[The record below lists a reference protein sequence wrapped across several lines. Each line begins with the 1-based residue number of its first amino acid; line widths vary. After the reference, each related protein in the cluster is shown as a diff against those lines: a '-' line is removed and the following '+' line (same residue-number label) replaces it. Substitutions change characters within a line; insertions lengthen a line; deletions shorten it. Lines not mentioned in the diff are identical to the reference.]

1 MSDES
6 IRPWGRYEIID
17 DSPTH
22 KVKKIWVSPGQRL
35 SYQKHEKRAEHWFI
49 VHGQGEVTLDG
60 VVCRVSGGD
69 SVDVPV
75 RALHRIANVG
85 SEDLLFI
92 EVQTG
97 TYFGE
102 DDIVRVE
109 DDFGR
114 V

>member
-1 MSDES
+1 VSDES
-6 IRPWGRYEIID
+6 TRPWGRYEIID

-49 VHGQGEVTLDG
+49 VYGQGEVTLDG
-60 VVCRVSGGD
+60 VVRLVSAGD
-69 SVDVPV
+69 SVDVPI
-75 RALHRIANVG
+75 RALHRISNVG
-85 SEDLLFI
+85 SQELLFV

-97 TYFGE
+97 SYFGE

>member
-1 MSDES
+1 MSEDS
-6 IRPWGRYEIID
+6 IRPWGRYLVID
-17 DSPTH
+17 DSPTF
-22 KVKKIWVSPGQRL
+22 KVKEIWVKPGQRL

-49 VHGQGEVTLDG
+49 VHGTGEVTLEG
-60 VVCRVSGGD
+60 QVRKVGPGD
-69 SVDVPV
+69 SVNVPV
-75 RALHRIANVG
+75 GALHRIANTG
-85 SEDLLFI
+85 EQELLFI

-102 DDIVRVE
+102 DDIERVE

>member
-1 MSDES
+1 MSNES

-17 DSPTH
+17 DSTNH

-35 SYQKHEKRAEHWFI
+35 SYQRHEKRAEHWFI

-60 VVCRVSGGD
+60 VVRQVSSGE
-69 SVDVPV
+69 SVDVPI
-75 RALHRIANVG
+75 RALHRIANTG